1 MYDDYQK
8 EINRMFV
15 NEKFF
20 EIKQK
25 ENANRKVPISDDILY
40 ASDFIFEPY
49 ANKGDSGLLY
59 LATSKKD
66 KNEKYIIKH
75 EYLDCA
81 CNEYMYSKVSNKM
94 GIKTVPVKLF
104 IIDDKQELFKS
115 PFVCGIKYLENCE
128 RIGGKNI
135 LSNKENIK
143 NWQDF
148 FKMCAL
154 EVIFDEDDGIEVV
167 KYNNKIY
174 RIDATGSFI
183 LSHFIID
190 YLAYDFAKYNINIR
204 DDITNHIL
212 KIANVDINNRRNMWK
227 IYLNSFIKKYG
238 RTYLPEYLETFNLL
252 DNITDSD
259 IEMWTNILTWF
270 YPNIIGKYYKEYF
283 KKLKSD
289 AKIILKEIYEKE
301 LIEINKKD

>member
-49 ANKGDSGLLY
+49 ANKGDSGFLY

-66 KNEKYIIKH
+66 KKEKYIIKH

-128 RIGGKNI
+128 RIGGKII

-148 FKMCAL
+148 FKIYAL
-154 EVIFDEDDGIEVV
+154 EAILDEDDGIEVV

-183 LSHFIID
+183 LSNYFIH
-190 YLAYDFAKYNINIR
+190 YLAYEFNEFGIDIRANISNQ
-204 DDITNHIL
+204 IL
-212 KIANVDINNRRNMWK
+212 KTANIELETRREMWL
-227 IYLNSFIKKYG
+227 IHMSSFIDMYG

-301 LIEINKKD
+301 LVAN